1 VRYALT
7 GTEKCLVWRTTVFPF
22 SAQPWPWRVSM
33 SNNGARLGTP
43 VWFATWREA
52 MDYATGVA

>member
-1 VRYALT
+1 MRYALT
-7 GTEKCLVWRTTVFPF
+7 GTEKCLVWRSTVFPF
-22 SAQPWPWRVSM
+22 SARPWRVSM
-33 SNNGARLGTP
+33 GNNGAPLGTP